1 MKLSPLEPI
10 GELAALQAQYNDSWK
25 ERSIQ
30 KTRAYVHTF
39 GSKEGQA
46 VLADLLLQA
55 GWRNGVENLNFYGE
69 DTHAS
74 IAFREGQREIVRH
87 ILRILLKT
95 NNKEG

>member
-1 MKLSPLEPI
+1 MKRSPLEPI

-55 GWRNGVENLNFYGE
+55 GWRQGVENLNFYGE

-74 IAFREGQREIVRH
+74 MAFREGQREIVRH
-87 ILRILLKT
+87 ILRTL
-95 NNKEG
+95 NKAKQED